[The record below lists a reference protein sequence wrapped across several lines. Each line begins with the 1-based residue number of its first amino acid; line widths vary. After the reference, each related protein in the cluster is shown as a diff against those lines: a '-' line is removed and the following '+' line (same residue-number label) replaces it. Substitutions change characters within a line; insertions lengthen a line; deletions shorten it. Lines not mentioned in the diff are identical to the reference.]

1 MGYHQTT
8 QTVSDQNLSAIN
20 ALKRIIQLIAPVI
33 AVGVVLIRL
42 LHADEIRVTSLP
54 QALPVSLP

>member
-1 MGYHQTT
+1 
-8 QTVSDQNLSAIN
+8 VSDQNLSAIN